1 MIYLTIL
8 GGRKLRRWIWFNSTS
23 FLSQCQAPGRHLKI
37 RGMKFKVRE
46 IRFIPKQVFGQMNLQ
61 YAIGRGVRTSLLGSY
76 LWVCPSLIQLLS
88 HFIAMIYMFVSSL
101 DTELLEGRE
110 D

>member
-1 MIYLTIL
+1 M
-8 GGRKLRRWIWFNSTS
+8 
-23 FLSQCQAPGRHLKI
+23 Q
-37 RGMKFKVRE
+37 
-46 IRFIPKQVFGQMNLQ
+46 
-61 YAIGRGVRTSLLGSY
+61 IGRGVRTSLLGSY